1 MDGEF
6 CGLSFNETGFCLI
19 KENAMKIAVSG
30 KGGVGKTT
38 LAATLARLFKE
49 EGKKVLAIDADPD
62 ANLAGAL
69 GFERPEDIVPI
80 SEMRELIAERTGT
93 EPGSYGR
100 VFKMNPQVDDLPDT
114 IAKEVDGLKFMVLGG
129 VKKGGAGC
137 VCPESV
143 LLKNLVMHLVLGRDD
158 VVVLDMEAGLEH
170 LGRATSTGVDHLIVV
185 VEPGR
190 RSIDTAEVVR
200 SMAADLK
207 IKNVSVVGNKI
218 RGDKDEA
225 FIREH
230 LGDFNIL
237 GFIPYTDEIIEADL
251 EGRAVYDVSPT
262 AVEAVKEIHGKLNR
276 K

>member
-1 MDGEF
+1 
-6 CGLSFNETGFCLI
+6 
-19 KENAMKIAVSG
+19 MKIAVSG

-69 GFERPEDIVPI
+69 GFERPEDIIPI